1 MTEKDVA
8 AYVELAM
15 KNLFFAKFQRE
26 NVVSEVKGHS
36 FRLYEKSAMLDY
48 VESETITIP
57 YWKASHDVSKTAPLT
72 LSHYEICT
80 MNSIISVVTE
90 YEPMVEI
97 VIIWR
102 GNSYK
107 FNEPNLYSRYIGCY
121 QMRDLKHC

>member
-57 YWKASHDVSKTAPLT
+57 Y
-72 LSHYEICT
+72 
-80 MNSIISVVTE
+80 
-90 YEPMVEI
+90 
-97 VIIWR
+97 
-102 GNSYK
+102 
-107 FNEPNLYSRYIGCY
+107 
-121 QMRDLKHC
+121 